1 MSGWYKRGELNI
13 WTKTKAF
20 NIFKQFTGMDDLWG
34 SSEIFIMCPLNF
46 MKCGQAHKP
55 GDTSWHKTSDWRLI
69 KEKKKKKKNHF
80 CLDTLQTEKAPGE
93 MSWILLQPQRIS
105 ALDRSFCVLPI
116 TGFFYFQKKWKR
128 ICGLTDVPLWPFALE
143 NLSSDITEYW
153 KAVKKIRPLR

>member
-1 MSGWYKRGELNI
+1 MNSRGFAKPAVLFLSFSIDVCQGWYKRGELNI

-69 KEKKKKKKNHF
+69 KEKKKKRRIIFVWTRYKQRRPPGRWVEF
-80 CLDTLQTEKAPGE
+80 CSSHSAF
-93 MSWILLQPQRIS
+93 QPWTGVFVFYQSRAFSIS
-105 ALDRSFCVLPI
+105 RKSGKGSVA
-116 TGFFYFQKKWKR
+116 
-128 ICGLTDVPLWPFALE
+128 
-143 NLSSDITEYW
+143 
-153 KAVKKIRPLR
+153 